1 MRLKFTSG
9 TIARAP
15 RYNDAGWFLIKG
27 SQPELAEASGL
38 GTIGHVRSSADNVAA
53 VCRALE
59 STGVEYTSGDAPGVR
74 IRKG

>member
-1 MRLKFTSG
+1 VVFDK
-9 TIARAP
+9 
-15 RYNDAGWFLIKG
+15 W
-27 SQPELAEASGL
+27 SQTELAEASGL

>member
-1 MRLKFTSG
+1 MRLKFASG

-15 RYNDAGWFLIKG
+15 RYNDAVGLIKW
-27 SQPELAEASGL
+27 SQTELAEASGL

-59 STGVEYTSGDAPGVR
+59 STGVEYTSGDVPGVR
-74 IRKG
+74 TRKG